1 MTRPREPKP
10 WIGFVDDAESME
22 KARMVRWAM
31 AMDIDREGLNDSLVE
46 GLGEVCYLNQ
56 ISINQPGWRDKWE
69 IPYDPEG
76 AKQMLA
82 DAGYPHGFE
91 AQLWVGPGGF
101 TAELG
106 DAVVGLWLKNLNI
119 ETTVDRITYTKFR
132 PTLVQRTHTQIYSS
146 AGDEGKTGFPVH
158 WPKGFQGSALTDG
171 GWGPGF
177 EDPFYTTHLF
187 KMNDENDTEK
197 RLAMAE
203 EYFDHVYEQMVQ
215 PCFIEVPFHPKYNP
229 ELIAEWSLYPNMNGS
244 ISGAAN
250 FETIVL
256 K

>member
-1 MTRPREPKP
+1 MTRPREPKA

-31 AMDIDREGLNDSLVE
+31 SRAIDREGLNDSLVE

-56 ISINQPGWRDKWE
+56 ISINQPGWQDKWE

-82 DAGYPHGFE
+82 DAGYPDGFE

-106 DAVVGLWLKNLNI
+106 DAVAGLWLKNLNI

-132 PTLVQRTHTQIYSS
+132 PTLV
-146 AGDEGKTGFPVH
+146 
-158 WPKGFQGSALTDG
+158 
-171 GWGPGF
+171 
-177 EDPFYTTHLF
+177 
-187 KMNDENDTEK
+187 
-197 RLAMAE
+197 
-203 EYFDHVYEQMVQ
+203 
-215 PCFIEVPFHPKYNP
+215 
-229 ELIAEWSLYPNMNGS
+229 
-244 ISGAAN
+244 
-250 FETIVL
+250 
-256 K
+256 